1 MENRR
6 YYWIKLKTDFFDRD
20 EIDFILSQKNGCEYI
35 VLYQML
41 CMKSVNNEGVL
52 GTRVNEII
60 IPYDINKIVRDT
72 KYFDYDTVAVA
83 LELYKKLGLVYED
96 DGKVLKITDY
106 SNMVGS
112 ETASTIRSRKCR
124 ENQKVL
130 QGNKDATQLQRKCN
144 IDIDIDKE
152 IDIDI
157 YNNKEDNNKINKK
170 ESDSEIITNYYQQE
184 MGQLPS
190 PNQYEKLYY
199 YLDKLDVSLIKNA
212 IDEAVNRNKKN
223 MAYIEAIL
231 KDYVNKGYK
240 SIDDLPNSKEEPIED
255 DYVEN
260 EDLKE
265 LEDFDWLN
273 S

>member
-41 CMKSVNNEGVL
+41 CMKSINNEGVL
-52 GTRVNEII
+52 GTKVNEII

-83 LELYKKLGLVYED
+83 LELYKKLGLVYEE

-124 ENQKVL
+124 EIKKVL
-130 QGNKDATQLQRKCN
+130 QGNTIATQLQQKCN
-144 IDIDIDKE
+144 IDIDIDIDK
-152 IDIDI
+152 DIDI
-157 YNNKEDNNKINKK
+157 NNKE
-170 ESDSEIITNYYQQE
+170 EEIIKEEENIFDYYQQNI
-184 MGQLPS
+184 GQLT
-190 PNQYEKLYY
+190 PNQYEMVDNYIKQYGNDRVKEAINISCNKNVRTFNY
-199 YLDKLDVSLIKNA
+199 FESCVKNGKYTFKKKNEKSKPEWLDK
-212 IDEAVNRNKKN
+212 E
-223 MAYIEAIL
+223 
-231 KDYVNKGYK
+231 NKGEMM
-240 SIDDLPNSKEEPIED
+240 SEEE
-255 DYVEN
+255 
-260 EDLKE
+260 LKE
-265 LEDFDWLN
+265 LESDFN
-273 S
+273 EIFGR